1 MAWWDKLGPG
11 VRVDA
16 TARVLANETFEFA
29 AVLGGDVL
37 ITQLIGRFTVITGG
51 LSNMHLQ
58 FTPDVGTATV
68 TTLCALADIN
78 GCDVGDTVT
87 LTGVPG
93 DALFP
98 AGAAPAGAVPGMT
111 VPLILPAG
119 GIESVVSAASG
130 AAAILWSLWYI
141 PLTDGAYV
149 TGV

>member
-16 TARVLANETFEFA
+16 TARVLAAETFEFA

-58 FTPDVGTATV
+58 FTPTLGTATV
-68 TTLCALADIN
+68 TTLCALADID

-98 AGAAPAGAVPGMT
+98 AGAAPAGVVPGMT
-111 VPLILPAG
+111 VPLILPVG
-119 GIESVVSAASG
+119 GIESIVSAASG

-141 PLTDGAYV
+141 PLSDGAYV

>member
-11 VRVDA
+11 IRVDA
-16 TARVLANETFEFA
+16 TARVLDAETFAFA
-29 AVLGGDVL
+29 NVIGGDVL

-51 LSNMHLQ
+51 ASNMNLQ
-58 FTPDVGTATV
+58 CTPTAGTA
-68 TTLCALADIN
+68 TTLCALANIN

-98 AGAAPAGAVPGMT
+98 AGAAPAGVVPGLT

-119 GIESVVSAASG
+119 ALQSIVSAASG

-141 PLTDGAYV
+141 PLTDGASV
-149 TGV
+149 AGV